1 MMSTYQDD
9 TTWATPSQQMEP
21 NVGMSQG
28 GAAGKDVKESY
39 RYYKALFAEMMGE
52 DLSAE

>member
-1 MMSTYQDD
+1 MQYYHDD
-9 TTWATPSQQMEP
+9 TTWATPSQQVEP
-21 NVGMSQG
+21 NVGMDQG
-28 GAAGKDVKESY
+28 GAAGGNVKESY